1 MLHIRRTSLHL
12 KNQMLL
18 GPRLL
23 NLDFKQATNL
33 RKDTN
38 FQWFFNK
45 KARTGGVF
53 DLQTGIGTLR
63 IKKVKNRKAIRWLW

>member
-1 MLHIRRTSLHL
+1 
-12 KNQMLL
+12 MLL
-18 GPRLL
+18 GPQLL

-45 KARTGGVF
+45 KARTDGMF
-53 DLQTGIGTLR
+53 DPQTGIGTLH
-63 IKKVKNRKAIRWLW
+63 IEKVKNRKAIWWLW